1 MKKNTE
7 KVSVVVCA
15 KNEEKRI
22 KNCLESIKK
31 NKIDEIILIDGNS
44 KDKTI
49 QIAKKYTKK
58 IFISKKKSLTYDRQ
72 LGIDRA
78 KNKLVAMIDA
88 DDEKKINSF
97 KLLDN
102 DCLTTFKVPST
113 PVSRTFLG

>member
-58 IFISKKKSLTYDRQ
+58 FLFQKKKSYL
-72 LGIDRA
+72 
-78 KNKLVAMIDA
+78 
-88 DDEKKINSF
+88 
-97 KLLDN
+97 
-102 DCLTTFKVPST
+102 
-113 PVSRTFLG
+113 